1 MKSFAV
7 SIFIVPTDL
16 QSVGIELG
24 LFRRICDSLKLKCR
38 FQILLFLFFFA
49 ISQPLRS
56 QEIIT
61 SGEHLFI
68 SQPIPAEIQERMIG
82 KSMPESIPVPFD
94 ELRYLTLP
102 YYDFENQIQIG
113 EMVCNKAIAN
123 DLLHIFR
130 ALFEAQYQ
138 INSIKLIDD
147 FGGSDDMSMAANNTS
162 CFNYR
167 IVPGFSNLSKHAL
180 GLAVDI
186 NPLQNPYV
194 LNGKA
199 LPPAAE
205 KYVDRSK
212 SFPHKIDKKDLA
224 YLLFT
229 SYGFTWGGNWNTKDY
244 QHFVK
249 Q

>member
-1 MKSFAV
+1 MAF
-7 SIFIVPTDL
+7 
-16 QSVGIELG
+16 
-24 LFRRICDSLKLKCR
+24 SL
-38 FQILLFLFFFA
+38 
-49 ISQPLRS
+49 PVRS

-61 SGEHLFI
+61 SGEHLFV
-68 SQPIPAEIQERMIG
+68 SRPIPREIQERMIG
-82 KSMPESIPVPFD
+82 KSMPESIPVPFE

-102 YYDFENQIQIG
+102 YYDYDNQIQMG
-113 EMVCNKAIAN
+113 EMVCNKAIAT

-138 INSIKLIDD
+138 INSIRLIDD
-147 FGGSDDMSMAANNTS
+147 FGGSDDLSMMANNTS

-167 IVPGFSNLSKHAL
+167 KVPGDSNLSKHAY

-186 NPLQNPYV
+186 NPLQNPY
-194 LNGKA
+194 LPNGRV
-199 LPPAAE
+199 LPPAAVE
-205 KYVDRSK
+205 YVDRSK

-229 SYGFTWGGNWNTKDY
+229 SHGFTWGGSWIGKDY